1 MNESFPVI
9 AVDGGAASGKSSTSR
24 RLAARF
30 NLMHVDTGSHYRAV
44 TFALVQAGV
53 SPHDTATIESA
64 LAHLKLGEEIDGQ
77 SARISIGGKVPREE
91 DIRSDAVNA
100 AVSPFAAVP
109 AVRRFLFDYQRSQA
123 AVAERSGFSGLIMEG
138 RDIGSVIFPDAPL
151 RFFLEADEATRAAR
165 RAKEGQ
171 TDSIAERDRID
182 SSRKTAPLVCP
193 EGARRVDT
201 SHLTLDQVV
210 DLLAGEIEQATG
222 LAPAQA

>member
-1 MNESFPVI
+1 MTQTPVI

-53 SPHDTATIESA
+53 SPGDAAAIQSH
-64 LAHLKLGEEIDGQ
+64 LKGLKLGEQIDGQ
-77 SARISIGGKVPREE
+77 SARICIDGQVPREE
-91 DIRSDAVNA
+91 DIRSEAVNA

-109 AVRRFLFDYQRSQA
+109 EVRQFLYQYQRSQA
-123 AVAERSGFSGLIMEG
+123 AVAARAGFNGLIMEG

-165 RAKEGQ
+165 RAREGQ

-182 SSRKTAPLVCP
+182 SSRKTAPLRCP
-193 EGARRVDT
+193 EGAQRVDT
-201 SHLTLDQVV
+201 SHLTLDEVV
-210 DLLAGEIEQATG
+210 DLLAEAIEQTTG
-222 LAPAQA
+222 LSPVVA